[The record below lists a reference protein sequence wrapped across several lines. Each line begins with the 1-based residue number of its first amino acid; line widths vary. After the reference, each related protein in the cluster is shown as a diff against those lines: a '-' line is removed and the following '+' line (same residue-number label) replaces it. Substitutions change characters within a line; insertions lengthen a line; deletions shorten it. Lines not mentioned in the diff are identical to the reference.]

1 MNILMNSSKGCEPD
15 EDNVDEENDERGQD
29 TAQQPDCYTYLE
41 IWIQDYVCIV
51 REIRYRNSITNYS

>member
-41 IWIQDYVCIV
+41 I
-51 REIRYRNSITNYS
+51 